1 MSCSKL
7 ENSRIFFFFFFLI
20 KLYKYLPGICCMN
33 NLDRFKYL
41 ILMTSK
47 DYDLN
52 VLCISFICEL
62 YNERNVLDNN
72 RLNNNLCC

>member
-1 MSCSKL
+1 
-7 ENSRIFFFFFFLI
+7 
-20 KLYKYLPGICCMN
+20 MN